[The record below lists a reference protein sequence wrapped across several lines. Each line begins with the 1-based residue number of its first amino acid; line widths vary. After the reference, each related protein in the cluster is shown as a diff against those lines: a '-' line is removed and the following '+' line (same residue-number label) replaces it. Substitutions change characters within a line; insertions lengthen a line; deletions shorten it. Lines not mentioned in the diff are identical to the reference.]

1 MSKSIITCKLT
12 GLTGPSVKAHII
24 PRAFYGLY
32 DEAGKFREGG
42 TVVTLQEGN
51 YREARH
57 FKGVYDPDMLI
68 KEGEDLFFDCDA
80 YAAKFFRNEFDT
92 KAWKSDPLN
101 PMVLTLTAKHFDA
114 YLIRMFCMS
123 VLWRAHT
130 TTQHFFSNVNI
141 GAHEPRLRRMILK
154 KQVGDPQDFSVIL
167 YRWLGVPRPWPVMA
181 PYELEIG
188 GCNFVQFSTE
198 GLVFAVKVD
207 DKPFPA
213 HGLAT
218 VVGGAPELAVLHRPF
233 AVSKSKMELV
243 ERIQQRNV
251 EKSSRAQ

>member
-1 MSKSIITCKLT
+1 MSKSMITCKLT

-32 DEAGKFREGG
+32 DETGKFREGG
-42 TVVTLQEGN
+42 TVVTLQEG
-51 YREARH
+51 YYLEARR
-57 FKGVYDPDMLI
+57 FEGVYDPEMLI
-68 KEGEDLFFDCDA
+68 SKGESFFSDCDT
-80 YAAKFFRNEFDT
+80 YAAEFFRNDFDA
-92 KAWKSDPLN
+92 KAWNPNSSNSD
-101 PMVLTLTAKHFDA
+101 VLTLAAGHFDP

-141 GAHEPRLRRMILK
+141 GAHEPRLRRMILE

-213 HGLAT
+213 HGLAS

-233 AVSKSKMELV
+233 AVSKSEMELV